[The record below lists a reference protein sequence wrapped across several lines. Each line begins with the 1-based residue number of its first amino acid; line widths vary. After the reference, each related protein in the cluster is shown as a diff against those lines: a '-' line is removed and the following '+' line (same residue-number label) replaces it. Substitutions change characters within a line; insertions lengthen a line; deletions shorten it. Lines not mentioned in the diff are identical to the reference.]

1 MKRFISVGAET
12 VRFLQKAFNV
22 TGMTVSNAL
31 KFDERRGNS
40 ERAVRI
46 RRMALMKDGII
57 MNELPECETVHSAD
71 GIMRQRF
78 GNGAVIEADMKNG
91 GVKVFFKGDEISCT
105 PNPTIKQFSLL
116 QEQAAKLK

>member
-31 KFDERRGNS
+31 KFDELRGNS
-40 ERAVRI
+40 DRAVRI
-46 RRMALMKDGII
+46 RRMALMKDGVI
-57 MNELPECETVHSAD
+57 MNELPECETIHSTE

-78 GNGAVIEADMKNG
+78 GNGAIIEADMRNG
-91 GVKVFFKGDEISCT
+91 GVNVFFKGKKISST
-105 PNPTIKQFSLL
+105 PNPTIKQFGVL
-116 QEQAAKLK
+116 QEETAKLK